1 MNKLIQDF
9 VSWNRLPENKKEQME
24 CVIEDAQIRKETGV
38 LSMDMRL
45 NFIVPAEDDRKLKE
59 AVIRQ
64 LQGLAGVE
72 LNYHYDRDKM
82 VLSEEEILELYLPR
96 LIRESSSIGKVAF
109 DPSRV
114 QIEGRSAVL
123 GSFGRMATEKM

>member
-9 VSWNRLPENKKEQME
+9 VSWNRLPEEKKEQME

-59 AVIRQ
+59 AVVRQ
-64 LQGLAGVE
+64 LQGLSGVE
-72 LNYHYDRDKM
+72 LHYHYDRDQM

-96 LIRESSSIGKVAF
+96 LIRES
-109 DPSRV
+109 
-114 QIEGRSAVL
+114 
-123 GSFGRMATEKM
+123 GS